1 MKWRNCCGAP
11 ITGEA
16 QQIRPA
22 LRNGQY
28 RGMVHMPMNTV
39 LLSIDGSRVAGSLR
53 EILDK
58 LEGAEGELVVDFS
71 QVHRVDSADV
81 QALEALH
88 LRKIHH
94 QFALGAFQLVQYLA
108 KAACNA

>member
-1 MKWRNCCGAP
+1 
-11 ITGEA
+11 
-16 QQIRPA
+16 
-22 LRNGQY
+22 
-28 RGMVHMPMNTV
+28 MPMNTV

-81 QALEALH
+81 QALEAL
-88 LRKIHH
+88 
-94 QFALGAFQLVQYLA
+94 AVTAGAKSVKVLLCGVSGDVYKTLKLA
-108 KAACNA
+108 KLASCFGFVR